1 MTDGPTANEHAA
13 LRHRLEARR
22 EELLDSVR
30 RELLAS
36 DDERYVDLAGRVY
49 DVADAGSADL
59 LVDLQLASID
69 QHIEELRDI
78 EAALRRLAER
88 SYGICEDC
96 GDQIPLARLE
106 AYPTAR
112 RCHRCQ
118 EAYEH
123 SHAQKSRP
131 RL

>member
-1 MTDGPTANEHAA
+1 MNTDPTSSYEAF
-13 LRHRLEARR
+13 RDRLETRR
-22 EELLDSVR
+22 TELLESVR

-36 DDERYVDLAGRVY
+36 DDERYVDLAGRVH
-49 DVADAGSADL
+49 DVGDAGSADL

-78 EAALRRLAER
+78 EAALRRVAEQ

-96 GDQIPLARLE
+96 GDEIPRERLE

-118 EAYEH
+118 EAYES
-123 SHAQKSRP
+123 SHAQKARP